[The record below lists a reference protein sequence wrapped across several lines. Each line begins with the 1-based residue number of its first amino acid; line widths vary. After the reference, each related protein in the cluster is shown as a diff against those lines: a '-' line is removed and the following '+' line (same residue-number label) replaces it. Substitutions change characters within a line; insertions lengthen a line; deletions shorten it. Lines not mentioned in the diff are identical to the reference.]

1 MTIRVF
7 DLLLIAGDKVNVKP
21 WIHGGRPGLAWESPD
36 LTGINSRVGSLIIDS
51 LAVVGNFQ

>member
-1 MTIRVF
+1 MFF

-21 WIHGGRPGLAWESPD
+21 WIHGDRPVLAWESPD
-36 LTGINSRVGSLIIDS
+36 LTGINSRVGSLIIAS